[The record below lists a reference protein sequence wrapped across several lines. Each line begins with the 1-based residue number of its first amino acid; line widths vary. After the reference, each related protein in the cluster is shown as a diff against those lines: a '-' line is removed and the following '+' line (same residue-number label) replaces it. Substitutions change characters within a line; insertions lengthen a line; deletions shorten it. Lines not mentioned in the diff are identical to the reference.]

1 MTGTYQVTTLDGLA
15 GPAKAVRVYS
25 IIVQS
30 DGTAAVV
37 SVRNGTASGTIY
49 DQIDG
54 TINQAV
60 IHNYEGGMVL
70 PAGCFIDLD
79 SHSTYVTVSLEV
91 IG

>member
-1 MTGTYQVTTLDGLA
+1 MTGTYQVTGSDGLA

-25 IIVQS
+25 VIVKS

-37 SVRNGTASGTIY
+37 SLRNGTSTGTVY

-60 IHNYEGGMVL
+60 IHNYEGGLVF
-70 PAGCFIDLD
+70 PAGCFVDLD
-79 SHSTYVTVSLEV
+79 AHSTYVTVSLDV